1 MHSMMRRRQVSAAA
15 ALAIVA
21 AAVVGIQAAETFTAT
36 AAVSSPKGKA
46 AAPVTISVDR
56 FVSDADRDQ
65 VMTAVKT
72 NDQDAIQKALAKLPD
87 VGFIELAGRRTPIKY
102 AYARPTGAGR
112 LVTVVTAEPILF
124 LGGAAP
130 KAKPRE
136 GFNVAFALLV
146 LDASSAGDGELA
158 PAAKLKVDTA
168 GAIVTE
174 GYNTETIRLTKIAR
188 AK

>member
-1 MHSMMRRRQVSAAA
+1 MHSMKRRRQVSAAA

-21 AAVVGIQAAETFTAT
+21 AAVVGIQAAATFTAT

-46 AAPVTISVDR
+46 AAPVTISVER

-174 GYNTETIRLTKIAR
+174 GYTTETIRLTKIAR